1 MFKRIGNIIKGI
13 FLRLIGKAER
23 ANPEAL
29 LEVEKESL
37 RKQITEF
44 NKALA
49 AHAALVEGLKSR
61 ANKLDNRE
69 EELRAKTV
77 ANLKAGN
84 RAAAGQ
90 LALKL
95 KEVNRSHD
103 EVAKQFE
110 QSEKR
115 YKELIR
121 ARDVS
126 VKEAKAKIEK
136 LSHGI
141 NDMKVQRA
149 SAELN
154 EMAAGMVTEIGGA
167 GDTLSRLEEMVEE
180 ERTKAAGR
188 ARVARDSMDMSEI
201 QLQESEQGALE
212 EMALADFAAAEGI
225 ELASEESVP
234 EGGEGGGE
242 EESTKGTM
250 GPSVSE

>member
-29 LEVEKESL
+29 LEVEKENL

-49 AHAALVEGLKSR
+49 AHAGLVEDLKSR
-61 ANKLDNRE
+61 AKKLDDRE
-69 EELRAKTV
+69 DELRAKTA

-95 KEVNRSHD
+95 KEAGKSHD

-110 QSEKR
+110 ESEQR

-126 VKEAKAKIEK
+126 VKEAKSKIEN
-136 LSHGI
+136 LSRGI
-141 NDMKVQRA
+141 NDMKVQKA
-149 SAELN
+149 TAELN

-167 GDTLSRLEEMVEE
+167 GDTLNRLEEMVEE

-188 ARVARDSMDMSEI
+188 ARVASDSMDMGEVE
-201 QLQESEQGALE
+201 LQESEQSALA
-212 EMALADFAAAEGI
+212 EMALANFAAAEGI
-225 ELASEESVP
+225 ELAGDEEGVSE
-234 EGGEGGGE
+234 GGE
-242 EESTKGTM
+242 EEENAQGTM

>member
-29 LEVEKESL
+29 LEVEKENL

-49 AHAALVEGLKSR
+49 AHAALVEDLKSR
-61 ANKLDNRE
+61 AKKLDDRE
-69 EELRAKTV
+69 DELRAKTA

-95 KEVNRSHD
+95 KEVGKSHD

-110 QSEKR
+110 ESEQR

-126 VKEAKAKIEK
+126 VKEAKSKIEN
-136 LSHGI
+136 LSRGI
-141 NDMKVQRA
+141 NDMKVQKA
-149 SAELN
+149 TAELN

-167 GDTLSRLEEMVEE
+167 GDTLNRLEEMVEE

-188 ARVARDSMDMSEI
+188 ARVARDSMDMGEVE
-201 QLQESEQGALE
+201 LQESEQSALA
-212 EMALADFAAAEGI
+212 EMALANFAAAEGI
-225 ELASEESVP
+225 ELAGDEEGVSE
-234 EGGEGGGE
+234 GGE
-242 EESTKGTM
+242 EEENAQGTM

>member
-29 LEVEKESL
+29 LEVEKENL

-49 AHAALVEGLKSR
+49 AHAALVEDLKSR
-61 ANKLDNRE
+61 AKKLDDRE
-69 EELRAKTV
+69 DELRAKTT

-95 KEVNRSHD
+95 KEVGKSHD

-110 QSEKR
+110 ESEQR

-126 VKEAKAKIEK
+126 VKEAKSKIEN
-136 LSHGI
+136 LSRGI
-141 NDMKVQRA
+141 NDMKVQKA
-149 SAELN
+149 TAELN

-167 GDTLSRLEEMVEE
+167 GDTLNRLEEMVEE

-188 ARVARDSMDMSEI
+188 ARVASDSMDMGEVE
-201 QLQESEQGALE
+201 LQESEQSALA
-212 EMALADFAAAEGI
+212 EMALANFAASEGI
-225 ELASEESVP
+225 ELAGDEEGVSE
-234 EGGEGGGE
+234 GGE
-242 EESTKGTM
+242 EEENAQGTM

>member
-29 LEVEKESL
+29 LEVEKENL

-49 AHAALVEGLKSR
+49 AHAGLVEDLKSR
-61 ANKLDNRE
+61 AKKLDDRE
-69 EELRAKTV
+69 DELRAKTA

-95 KEVNRSHD
+95 KEVGKSHD

-110 QSEKR
+110 ESEQR

-126 VKEAKAKIEK
+126 VKEAKSKIEN
-136 LSHGI
+136 LSRGI
-141 NDMKVQRA
+141 NDMKVQKA
-149 SAELN
+149 TAELN

-167 GDTLSRLEEMVEE
+167 GDTLNRLEEMVEE

-188 ARVARDSMDMSEI
+188 ARVASDSMDMGEVE
-201 QLQESEQGALE
+201 LQESEQSALA
-212 EMALADFAAAEGI
+212 EMALANFAAAEGI
-225 ELASEESVP
+225 ELAGDEEGVSE
-234 EGGEGGGE
+234 GGE
-242 EESTKGTM
+242 EEENAQGTM

>member
-29 LEVEKESL
+29 LEVEKENL

-49 AHAALVEGLKSR
+49 AHAALVEDLKSR
-61 ANKLDNRE
+61 AKKLDDRE
-69 EELRAKTV
+69 DELRAKTT

-95 KEVNRSHD
+95 KEVGKSHD

-110 QSEKR
+110 ESEQR

-126 VKEAKAKIEK
+126 VKEAKSKIEN
-136 LSHGI
+136 LSRGI
-141 NDMKVQRA
+141 NDMKVQKA
-149 SAELN
+149 TAELN

-167 GDTLSRLEEMVEE
+167 GDTLNRLEEMVEE

-188 ARVARDSMDMSEI
+188 ARVASDSMDMGEVE
-201 QLQESEQGALE
+201 LQESEQSALA
-212 EMALADFAAAEGI
+212 EMALANFAAAEGI
-225 ELASEESVP
+225 ELAGDEEGVSE
-234 EGGEGGGE
+234 GGE
-242 EESTKGTM
+242 EEENAQGTM

>member
-29 LEVEKESL
+29 LEVEKENL

-49 AHAALVEGLKSR
+49 AHAALVEDLKSR
-61 ANKLDNRE
+61 AKKLDDRE
-69 EELRAKTV
+69 DELRAKTA

-95 KEVNRSHD
+95 KEVGKSHD

-110 QSEKR
+110 ESEQR

-126 VKEAKAKIEK
+126 VKEAKSKIEN
-136 LSHGI
+136 LSRGI
-141 NDMKVQRA
+141 NDMKVQKA
-149 SAELN
+149 TAELN

-167 GDTLSRLEEMVEE
+167 GDTLNRLEEMVEE

-188 ARVARDSMDMSEI
+188 ARVASDSMDMGEVE
-201 QLQESEQGALE
+201 LQESEQSALA
-212 EMALADFAAAEGI
+212 EMALANFAAAEGI
-225 ELASEESVP
+225 ELAGDEEGVSE
-234 EGGEGGGE
+234 GGE
-242 EESTKGTM
+242 EEENAQGTM

>member
-29 LEVEKESL
+29 LEVEKENL

-49 AHAALVEGLKSR
+49 AHAALVEDLKSR
-61 ANKLDNRE
+61 AKKLDDRE
-69 EELRAKTV
+69 DELRAKTT

-95 KEVNRSHD
+95 KEVGKSHD

-110 QSEKR
+110 ESEQR

-126 VKEAKAKIEK
+126 VKEAKSKIEN
-136 LSHGI
+136 LSRGI
-141 NDMKVQRA
+141 NDMKVQKA
-149 SAELN
+149 TAELN

-167 GDTLSRLEEMVEE
+167 GDTLNRLEEMVEE

-188 ARVARDSMDMSEI
+188 ARVARDSMHMGEVE
-201 QLQESEQGALE
+201 LQESEQSALA
-212 EMALADFAAAEGI
+212 EMALANFAAAEGI
-225 ELASEESVP
+225 ELAGDEEGVSE
-234 EGGEGGGE
+234 GGE
-242 EESTKGTM
+242 EEENAQGTM